1 MKKMTSKEINQRNA
15 RWRAIS
21 QAAWRL
27 AREAYESHVGV
38 GTDPSE
44 YIWNAIR
51 NTNEFTEY
59 EKGVL
64 GEWACDDFEIIDATE
79 KRKAA
84 AEEQSPQE
92 P

>member
-1 MKKMTSKEINQRNA
+1 MKKMTSKEINQRKA

-21 QAAWRL
+21 KAAWRL
-27 AREAYESHVGV
+27 ARQAYESHVGL

-51 NTNEFTEY
+51 NTDEFTEY

-64 GEWACDDFEIIDATE
+64 GEWACGDLDAIIDTE
-79 KRKAA
+79 KKAA
-84 AEEQSPQE
+84 EIAKQP
-92 P
+92 